1 MLGSARLGLGST
13 ALALLFVAASAF
25 GTPSAA
31 ASPLAPCASTAVGTV
46 APGGRGTTAGYSLC
60 TNAGWVHFNGPI
72 YTKGDC
78 AHLGTVGPNN
88 DGTYTICTNQ
98 GWLDVNRS
106 VCNDFPGVFNC
117 G

>member
-1 MLGSARLGLGST
+1 M
-13 ALALLFVAASAF
+13 V
-25 GTPSAA
+25 
-31 ASPLAPCASTAVGTV
+31 V
-46 APGGRGTTAGYSLC
+46 PGGGGSTAGYSLC
-60 TNAGWVHFNGPI
+60 TMAGWVHFNGPI

-98 GWLDVNRS
+98 GWLDVNRP
-106 VCNDFPGVFNC
+106 VCTDFPGMFNC